1 MLLMTMSLSSYS
13 QSLSNKPTECVVPC
27 YTLKNALVMKESK
40 DLIEKQLLISRDS
53 IRIMTDIIKEKD
65 NLITNKDKQ
74 IDLYKNNEDAM
85 KGIVKEKELQVG
97 EYKKLYRREKRLKY
111 LGFGSGLIGLG
122 VAALLV
128 L

>member
-1 MLLMTMSLSSYS
+1 
-13 QSLSNKPTECVVPC
+13 
-27 YTLKNALVMKESK
+27 MKESK

-53 IRIMTDIIKEKD
+53 VRIMADIIKEKD

-74 IDLYKNNEDAM
+74 IELYKNNEDAM

-111 LGFGSGLIGLG
+111 LGFGSGLLGLG